1 MSVFKRSLQERH
13 IFPENGEIAPS
24 RRAWKPTA
32 EQVDI
37 GQYLLMFLFMSYS
50 EIQGTVSLGHLKSG
64 DRQIDTS

>member
-1 MSVFKRSLQERH
+1 MSAFKRSLQERH

-37 GQYLLMFLFMSYS
+37 GQYLLMFIYLCL
-50 EIQGTVSLGHLKSG
+50 TVRFKEQLAW
-64 DRQIDTS
+64 DT